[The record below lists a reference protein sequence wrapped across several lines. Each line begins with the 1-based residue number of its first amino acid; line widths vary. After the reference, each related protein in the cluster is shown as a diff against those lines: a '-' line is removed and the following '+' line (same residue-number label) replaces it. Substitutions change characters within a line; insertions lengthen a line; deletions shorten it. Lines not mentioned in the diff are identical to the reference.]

1 MHCVIILHSFVRLN
15 LARHTVTSV
24 VETVKAVGTTGL
36 DFLFSY
42 INHILIIENGN
53 ELQNRK
59 EILLTQRREL
69 RSAKLH
75 S

>member
-24 VETVKAVGTTGL
+24 AETVKAVGTTGL

-42 INHILIIENGN
+42 INHTLIIENGN

-59 EILLTQRREL
+59 GILLTQRREL
-69 RSAKLH
+69 HSAKLH